1 MYINYDLKSIFFHIP
16 KCAGNSTIHIL
27 QNCNFLEICR
37 DYHDNYINFV
47 GDESYIDKIPGF
59 PCIRDKHTIKKMGKY
74 RYFYSHQFS
83 NKEHM
88 DDFFKFTFV
97 RNPYTKLL
105 SAYMYLK
112 RHLDTC
118 NMNSGLEENPQYTIR
133 GLEENPQYFTDLD
146 VFVKNYQ
153 NVNNISF
160 FHAFIPQY
168 EHLLDFSNNINFQY
182 IGKTETFNE
191 DLINI
196 FILLDIKNYEEL
208 ISGIHRKHNV
218 SDYEKNITEYYNEE
232 TFQFV
237 NTFFKKD
244 FEVFGY
250 KKYETFEEFKLNF
263 TKDNN
268 MFDIKNDKTILSDN
282 ISNKI
287 DGCNNNSEITNLLYF
302 LYNNKNI
309 YDFVNKHIE
318 ITNILLNTENYYIPK
333 NIRSISNEIND
344 LNKEFFEKKNIN
356 NKLLSKLIN
365 NLFESKKNVILNNI
379 KFCHKCK
386 FYNDL
391 AYLAHNYFYK

>member
-1 MYINYDLKSIFFHIP
+1 MFINYDLKAIFFHNP
-16 KCAGNSTIHIL
+16 KCAGNSMIDIL
-27 QNCNFLEICR
+27 QNCDFLEICR
-37 DYHDNYINFV
+37 GYNENHENYINFV
-47 GDESYIDKIPGF
+47 GDKRYIDKNV
-59 PCIRDKHTIKKMGKY
+59 RHKHTIRKMGKY
-74 RYFYSHQFS
+74 RYFYSHQS
-83 NKEHM
+83 ANKEHM
-88 DDFFKFTFV
+88 DEFFKFTFV
-97 RNPYTKLL
+97 RNPYTKIL
-105 SAYMYLK
+105 SAYIYLK
-112 RHLDTC
+112 RRLENEN
-118 NMNSGLEENPQYTIR
+118 NMISELEENPH
-133 GLEENPQYFTDLD
+133 YFKDFD

-168 EHLLDFSNNINFQY
+168 ENLLDFSNNINFQY

-196 FILLDIKNYEEL
+196 FILLNIKNYEEL

-218 SDYEKNITEYYNEE
+218 SDYEKSITEYYNEE

-282 ISNKI
+282 LSNKI
-287 DGCNNNSEITNLLYF
+287 DGSNNNSEIINLLYF

-309 YDFVNKHIE
+309 YGFVNKYIE
-318 ITNILLNTENYYIPK
+318 IINIVLNTENYYIPK
-333 NIRSISNEIND
+333 NIRSIKNEINN
-344 LNKEFFEKKNIN
+344 LNKNFFEKENIN
-356 NKLLSKLIN
+356 NELLSKLIN
-365 NLFESKKNVILNNI
+365 NLFESKKNVLLNNMKI
-379 KFCHKCK
+379 CHKCK